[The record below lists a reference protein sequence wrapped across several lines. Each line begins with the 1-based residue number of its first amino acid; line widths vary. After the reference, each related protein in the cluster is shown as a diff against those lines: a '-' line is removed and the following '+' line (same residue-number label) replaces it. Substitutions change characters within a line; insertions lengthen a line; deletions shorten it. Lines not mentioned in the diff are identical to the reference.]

1 MISIYLPAY
10 PFRGVKAPYLWFFY
24 RVLTSIKEPMHFIM
38 GSDYLSPLTQWKEEG
53 RWELEGD
60 SQKRL
65 GYQLPDLESIKED
78 HLISLVDESFFN
90 DYISRCFN
98 NPDEL
103 FKKFITEVIPELEEE
118 ILSSL
123 NKVSDLD
130 CVLTWCNCPSLN
142 AAAEKKKIK
151 VINLELGPL
160 RSPEYFTT
168 AYFDFSGVNGN
179 TEAEKRYQNNDFKFN
194 EYVQINELRG
204 FFASKPL
211 ATSYALSEQNKIQ
224 AVGDGDVS
232 ALPQALLQKEED
244 KFDVGIVLQVEN
256 DSNIIAFSNSFNNQ
270 SLLDYAEAIFPER
283 KLIRSHPGSRFI
295 LQEGKD
301 TIDRS
306 VNSIDFIA
314 RCKHIL
320 TINSSVGLEAM
331 LMDVPVTILGDCSYA
346 FCNVDNRPE
355 RAKRLAFYLFA
366 YLVPFEFLFDVDY
379 IRFRLSSPTEKDVI
393 MKHVNYYITRG
404 GGMLDS
410 DMEAKASSI
419 IKDGSV
425 ESKIRML
432 INAVQTLNSELVSK
446 NDKIDE
452 LEEKIGMLETLVDA
466 QSEIIVDVVVP
477 VYAGLEETQ
486 ECIESAIATLPHW
499 AQLVVINDASPEPEL
514 TQWLRERAASSRF
527 TLLENE
533 QNLGFVATVNRGMK
547 LNPKRDVLLLN
558 SDVEVAN
565 DWLERIRAAAYSR
578 SRVGS
583 ITPFSNNA
591 TICSFPNFCE
601 DNELFMGMNV
611 QQLDDHFA
619 TYGNENNLVEVPTGV
634 GFCMY
639 IRRDC
644 LNEVGYF
651 DVETFGR
658 GYGEENDWCQRAA
671 KAGWPNFH
679 QLNVFVYHKGGVS
692 FAGEQNPRKT
702 RALELLNELHPN
714 YTKDVMD
721 FIALDPAKAARQQLL
736 LRILAKKDISKVLLV
751 SHKMSGGVTQHL
763 HELASFYKEKVH
775 FLLLTPEVE
784 GRSVALSLNTNDA
797 VYREK
802 FIIDIAH
809 GYDFLVSILRFIGV
823 GHIHFH
829 HLIGIADKIFDLK
842 DSLRCTYDI
851 TIHDYYF
858 INANPTLTD
867 KNGLFAGDDFVVR
880 DRLCAEHYPIP
891 GGVSAKQW
899 RAKLATWLDSSER
912 IIFPSADTQVRFIR
926 DFPDCAHKS
935 VIAWHPDYEAAG
947 SYPEVICG
955 YQSGQK
961 LKVLVL
967 GAISREKGALM
978 LDEVANDL
986 KHENIEFH
994 LLGYAF
1000 RPLSDAVI
1008 CHGAYSSH
1016 DLQQKFDEINPD
1028 VIWYPAQWPETYS
1041 YTLSVALEQG
1051 MPVVVPN
1058 IGAFSERVAGRNYS
1072 RVIAWDISV
1081 KQMGGLWRSLRDD
1094 PETFFAAENMP
1105 AYLDISL
1112 ASRAKDFYQHDYLQ
1126 ETWFKESELGRI
1138 DHKALIASI
1147 YSSAYVQVIPAART
1161 EPQGRKEKLLAIL
1174 WKLSRHPALA
1184 WGVKL
1189 IPYRLQRYV
1198 KRRLSRRAIHEII
1211 S

>member
-1 MISIYLPAY
+1 MISVFLPAY

-24 RVLTSIKEPMHFIM
+24 RVLTSIKEPVRFIM
-38 GSDYLSPLTQWKEEG
+38 GGDYLSPLELWEKEH
-53 RWELEGD
+53 RWELEED

-65 GYQLPDLESIKED
+65 GFRLPDLNDLED
-78 HLISLVDESFFN
+78 NHKISLIDESFFG
-90 DYISRCFN
+90 DYIEQCFN

-103 FKKFITEVIPELEEE
+103 FKKFITEVIPELESE
-118 ILSSL
+118 ILSAL
-123 NKVSDLD
+123 NNADD
-130 CVLTWCNCPSLN
+130 IECILTWCNCPSLN
-142 AAAEKKKIK
+142 SAAKKRNIR
-151 VINLELGPL
+151 VVNLELGPL
-160 RSPEYFTT
+160 RSPEYLST

-179 TEAEKRYQNNDFKFN
+179 TEAARRYHESCYNFN
-194 EYVQINELRG
+194 ENTQIGDLRD
-204 FFASKPL
+204 FFTNGV
-211 ATSYALSEQNKIQ
+211 ATVHEAHQLTDEPAFEDKDGSD
-224 AVGDGDVS
+224 AVAAPADK
-232 ALPQALLQKEED
+232 AEE
-244 KFDVGIVLQVEN
+244 KFDVGIALQVEN

-270 SLLDYAEAIFPER
+270 SLLDYADSTFAGK
-283 KLIRSHPGSRFI
+283 KLIRSHPGSRFS

-301 TIDRS
+301 AIDHS
-306 VNSIDFIA
+306 VSSIAFIT
-314 RCKHIL
+314 RCQHIL

-331 LMDVPVTILGDCSYA
+331 LLDVPVTVLGDCSYA
-346 FCNVDNRPE
+346 FCNVINQAE
-355 RAKRLAFYLFA
+355 RINRLAFYLFS

-379 IRFRLSSPTEKDVI
+379 IRFRLSSPSEEEIIV
-393 MKHVNYYITRG
+393 KHVNYYITCG
-404 GGMLDS
+404 DGMRDA

-419 IKDGSV
+419 IEDGSV
-425 ESKIRML
+425 ERKIRTLMST
-432 INAVQTLNSELVSK
+432 IQVLNSELTSK
-446 NDKIDE
+446 NVKLNE
-452 LEEKIGMLETLVDA
+452 LQEKIGMLETSMGT

-486 ECIESAIATLPHW
+486 ECIESALATLPHW

-514 TQWLRERAASSRF
+514 TQWLRERALTARM

-565 DWLERIRAAAYSR
+565 DWLERIREAAYSR
-578 SRVGS
+578 GRVGS

-611 QQLDDHFA
+611 QQLDDQFS
-619 TYGNENNLVEVPTGV
+619 TYGSENNLVEVPTGV

-702 RALELLNELHPN
+702 RALELLNNLHPN

-721 FIALDPAKAARQQLL
+721 FIAQDPAKKARQQLL

-751 SHKMSGGVTQHL
+751 SHKMGGGVTQHL
-763 HELASFYKEKVH
+763 RELATFYKEKVH

-784 GRSVALSLNTNDA
+784 GRSVALSLNTDDA

-809 GYDFLVSILRFIGV
+809 GYDTLINLLRFIGV

-829 HLIGIADKIFDLK
+829 HLIGVADKIFDLK
-842 DSLRCTYDI
+842 NSLSCTYDI

-858 INANPTLTD
+858 VNANPTLTD
-867 KNGLFAGDDFVVR
+867 KNGLFAGDEVAVR
-880 DRLCAEHYPIP
+880 DRVCSEHYPIP
-891 GGVSAKQW
+891 EGLSAEQW
-899 RAKLATWLDSSER
+899 RIKLAPWLDSAER

-926 DFPDCAHKS
+926 DFPNSAHKS
-935 VIAWHPDYEAAG
+935 VIAWHPDFEVDAP
-947 SYPEVICG
+947 YPEANSA
-955 YQSGQK
+955 YQAGQR

-986 KHENIEFH
+986 KHEDIEFH

-1000 RPLSDAVI
+1000 RPLCDAVK
-1008 CHGAYSSH
+1008 CHGAYSSS
-1016 DLQQKFDEINPD
+1016 DLQQKLDEIKPD

-1058 IGAFSERVAGRNYS
+1058 IGAFGERVTGRQYS
-1072 RVIAWDISV
+1072 RVIAWDTSV
-1081 KQMGGLWRSLRDD
+1081 KKMCEMWRSLRND
-1094 PETFFAAENMP
+1094 PKAFFGVGNAE
-1105 AYLDISL
+1105 ALLDI
-1112 ASRAKDFYQHDYLQ
+1112 AHARRTEDFYKHEYLQ
-1126 ETWFKESELGRI
+1126 ESWLRESELGRI
-1138 DHKALIASI
+1138 DYKALIASV
-1147 YSSAYVQVIPAART
+1147 YSSVYVEVVPVAPAA
-1161 EPQGRKEKLLAIL
+1161 PQGRKEKLLAIL
-1174 WKLSRHPALA
+1174 WKLSKHPALA
-1184 WGVKL
+1184 WSVKL
-1189 IPYRLQRYV
+1189 VPYRLQRYV
-1198 KRRLSRRAIHEII
+1198 KRFLSRRAIHEII
-1211 S
+1211 G